1 MEASRLLINL
11 TFPFKFKEKK
21 TGFSKEIAHA
31 WAETK
36 PALSKEVKAAAAAAA
51 AAEAFGFFI
60 RDKQLALVLVI
71 WCVTQ
76 KTQDQNQSK
85 QALDLEPPLQ

>member
-36 PALSKEVKAAAAAAA
+36 PALSKEVKAAAAAA
-51 AAEAFGFFI
+51 EAFGFFI

-85 QALDLEPPLQ
+85 QALDFEPPLQ